1 MISRTVA
8 AGLRER
14 PPYLTLALMAAVLA
28 TSIPQFFLGEVY
40 DALTGTLFGL
50 EVPHYLAL
58 PLFSHSPDILA
69 AHLLGN
75 LAVLALFGG
84 LSEIVLGS
92 RRFAVLTVTA
102 AAVSLGFSYL
112 RGLSE
117 VHGVSGI
124 GWAFHVPALLALIV
138 AAERQPRARSLL
150 RDALFWVYAAFYLFD
165 FLALPLLEV
174 VVLGRRFFEN
184 FGQVQ
189 HLAAVVT
196 AVPFVLVWRQ
206 SIERRV
212 AGLCGAGRPA
222 TGAPGAAVSSAGEA
236 RGPTSPTAMPR
247 RRRRLPQAILI
258 VLLAVNLAGTASAV
272 SVSIGAGSGWAGEP
286 VAGRYTLAPARD
298 TPPAEVGSV
307 ITVTF
312 AEDMV
317 TGEVNVRRRSIWYE
331 REPAPQL
338 DCRWR
343 SSREL
348 SVVLSRPLEAEEALV
363 LELDVYL
370 AGPRGVPVPVPVNI
384 SYGRKE

>member
-1 MISRTVA
+1 
-8 AGLRER
+8 
-14 PPYLTLALMAAVLA
+14 
-28 TSIPQFFLGEVY
+28 
-40 DALTGTLFGL
+40 
-50 EVPHYLAL
+50 
-58 PLFSHSPDILA
+58 
-69 AHLLGN
+69 
-75 LAVLALFGG
+75 
-84 LSEIVLGS
+84 
-92 RRFAVLTVTA
+92 
-102 AAVSLGFSYL
+102 
-112 RGLSE
+112 

-212 AGLCGAGRPA
+212 AGLCGAGRPGA
-222 TGAPGAAVSSAGEA
+222 GFEPAAGVAPGAGVLEAARSA
-236 RGPTSPTAMPR
+236 SPR
-247 RRRRLPQAILI
+247 WRRRLPQALLI

-272 SVSIGAGSGWAGEP
+272 SVSIRAGAGGADEP
-286 VAGRYTLAPARD
+286 DAARYTLSPARD
-298 TPPAEVGSV
+298 TPPAEVGSA

-312 AEDMV
+312 AEDML

-338 DCRWR
+338 DYRWR

-363 LELDVYL
+363 LELDVYR
-370 AGPRGVPVPVPVNI
+370 AGPHGVPVPVPVDI
-384 SYGRKE
+384 SYGREE

>member
-28 TSIPQFFLGEVY
+28 TSIPQFFLGQVY

-212 AGLCGAGRPA
+212 AGLCGAGGPQA
-222 TGAPGAAVSSAGEA
+222 TRGAAAGGLPEAARSA
-236 RGPTSPTAMPR
+236 SPR
-247 RRRRLPQAILI
+247 WRRRLPQAILI

-272 SVSIGAGSGWAGEP
+272 SVSIRAGAGGAEVP
-286 VAGRYTLAPARD
+286 DAARYTLSPARD

-317 TGEVNVRRRSIWYE
+317 TGEVNVRRRSIWYG

-338 DCRWR
+338 DYRWR

-363 LELDVYL
+363 LELDVYR
-370 AGPRGVPVPVPVNI
+370 AGPRGVPVPVPVDI